1 MFVRLLVLSIS
12 LCTMMAPWNFA
23 ESTDCS
29 TPVIII
35 PDGRLTQSSFP
46 QNTSYWYGIYTQARH
61 SYSVEFEP
69 PADNY
74 FNTARPRFAPVSV
87 FAPTDFLQGCHGT
100 SSVVITQNSGY
111 APVILAN
118 SNGAGRRISFTAQ
131 TAGLH
136 LIQVTNVV
144 GTGAYTFRAV
154 DTTLIG
160 IRWNT
165 ATGYDVL
172 WTMLNVSDMPITGT
186 FMALDMNGQ
195 VIAAMQVGIPP
206 GGRVAVSSASSSLN
220 LPRNSV
226 GSAIFSHNG
235 PPNSI
240 MAEAFLNGPTS
251 ALPERFEALTPR

>member
-1 MFVRLLVLSIS
+1 
-12 LCTMMAPWNFA
+12 MAPWISA
-23 ESTDCS
+23 ESTDC
-29 TPVIII
+29 TAPVIII
-35 PDGRLTQSSFP
+35 PDGRLTQSSLP
-46 QNTSYWYGIYTQARH
+46 QTTSFWYGIYTQARH

-74 FNTARPRFAPVSV
+74 LNTVRPRFAPLSV
-87 FAPTDFLQGCHGT
+87 FAPTDFLQSCHGT
-100 SSVVITQNSGY
+100 SSVVITQNSGI
-111 APVILAN
+111 APAILVN

-136 LIQVTNVV
+136 LIQVTNVM
-144 GTGAYTFRAV
+144 GAGAYTFRAV

-165 ATGYDVL
+165 ATGYDLL
-172 WTMLNVSDMPITGT
+172 WTMLNVSDMTITGT
-186 FMALDMNGQ
+186 FTALDMSGH
-195 VIAAMQVGIPP
+195 VIVESQFSIPP
-206 GGRVAVSSASSSLN
+206 GGRVAASSATNDLN

-226 GSAIFSHNG
+226 GSAMFSHNG

-251 ALPERFEALTPR
+251 SLPEKFEALTPR